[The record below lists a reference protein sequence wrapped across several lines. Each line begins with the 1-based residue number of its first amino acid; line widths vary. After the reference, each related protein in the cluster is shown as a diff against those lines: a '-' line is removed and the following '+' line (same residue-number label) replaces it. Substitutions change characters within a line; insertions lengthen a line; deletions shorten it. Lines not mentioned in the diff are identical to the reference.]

1 MRVCVLGSG
10 SSGNCTF
17 VERGSTRVLID
28 AGLRAKEIVERLTAI
43 GVDASTLS
51 AIFISHEHHDHI
63 QGAGP
68 LSRKFKAP
76 VYISPRALEH
86 ASFALQHV
94 PHYDLCADTPIQVGS
109 LTVTPFRTPH
119 DSIDPLA
126 FALRAGQ
133 SRVCVVT
140 DVGYIPESVRERIRN
155 TDLLVI
161 ESNHDI
167 EMLRTGPYPWNLK
180 QRVMGNYG
188 HLSNEALAFF
198 FSEYFD
204 GTQRKVM
211 LTHLSRQNN
220 HPQIA
225 YVSATRALERKC
237 KDADLHISLQ
247 EEISEIL
254 EV

>member
-10 SSGNCTF
+10 SGGNCTF
-17 VERGSTRVLID
+17 VERGSTRIIID
-28 AGLRAKEIVERLTAI
+28 AGLRAKEIVARLQGI
-43 GVDASTLS
+43 GVDPATLS
-51 AIFISHEHHDHI
+51 GIFISHEHNDHI

-68 LSRKFKAP
+68 LSRKFKIP
-76 VYISPRALEH
+76 VFISPRALEH

-94 PHYDLCADTPIQVGS
+94 AHCPLNADVPVQVGA
-109 LTVTPFRTPH
+109 LTVTPFSTPH

-140 DVGYIPESVRERIRN
+140 DVGFIPENVRERIRN

-167 EMLRTGPYPWNLK
+167 EMLRTGPYPWSLK
-180 QRVMGNYG
+180 QRVMGNFG

-204 GTQRKVM
+204 GSGRQVM

-225 YVSATRALERKC
+225 FVSASRALEK
-237 KDADLHISLQ
+237 KSKNTSLHVSLQ
-247 EEISEIL
+247 DEISEII
-254 EV
+254 EI

>member
-10 SSGNCTF
+10 SGGNCTF
-17 VERGSTRVLID
+17 VERGSTRIIID
-28 AGLRAKEIVERLTAI
+28 AGLRAKEIVARLQNMD
-43 GVDASTLS
+43 VDPASLNG
-51 AIFISHEHHDHI
+51 IFISHEHNDHI

-68 LSRKFKAP
+68 LSRKFKIP

-94 PHYDLCADTPIQVGS
+94 THCPLNADVPVQVGS
-109 LTVTPFRTPH
+109 LTVTPFSTPH

-133 SRVCVVT
+133 SRACVVT
-140 DVGYIPESVRERIRN
+140 DVGFIPENVRERIRN

-167 EMLRTGPYPWNLK
+167 EMLRTGPYPWSLK
-180 QRVMGNYG
+180 QRVMGNFG

-204 GTQRKVM
+204 GSGRQVM

-225 YVSATRALERKC
+225 FVSASRALEK
-237 KDADLHISLQ
+237 KSKNTSLHVSLQ
-247 EEISEIL
+247 DEISEII
-254 EV
+254 EI

>member
-17 VERGSTRVLID
+17 VEHNGTRVLVD
-28 AGLRAKEIVERLTAI
+28 AGLRAKEIVERLTCI
-43 GVDASTLS
+43 GVEPGSING
-51 AIFISHEHHDHI
+51 IFISHEHSDHI

-68 LSRKFKAP
+68 LARKFKVP
-76 VYISPRALEH
+76 VFISPKALEH
-86 ASFALQHV
+86 SSFALQHV
-94 PHYDLCADTPIQVGS
+94 QHRALKADVPVLLGS
-109 LTVTPFRTPH
+109 LTVTPFSTPH

-133 SRVCVVT
+133 SRACVIS
-140 DVGYIPESVRERIRN
+140 DVGYIPDSVRERMRN
-155 TDLLVI
+155 ADLLVI

-167 EMLRTGPYPWNLK
+167 EMLRSGPYPWSLK

-188 HLSNEALAFF
+188 HLSNEALAYFF
-198 FSEYFD
+198 HQHFD
-204 GTQRKVM
+204 GAGRNVM

-225 YVSATRALERKC
+225 FVSASRALEK
-237 KDADLHISLQ
+237 KSTNTVLHVSSQ

-254 EV
+254 EI

>member
-17 VERGSTRVLID
+17 VERGSTRLIID
-28 AGLRAKEIVERLTAI
+28 AGLRAKEIVERLKRI
-43 GVDASTLS
+43 DVDPSTLNG
-51 AIFISHEHHDHI
+51 IFISHEHNDHI

-68 LSRKFKAP
+68 LSRKFKVP

-86 ASFALQHV
+86 SSFAMQHV
-94 PHYDLCADTPIQVGS
+94 RHVPLSADVPVQVGS
-109 LTVTPFRTPH
+109 ITVTPFSTPH

-133 SRVCVVT
+133 SRACVVT
-140 DVGYIPESVRERIRN
+140 DVGFIPENVRERIRN

-188 HLSNEALAFF
+188 HLSNEALGFF
-198 FSEYFD
+198 FNEYFD
-204 GTQRKVM
+204 GSCRSVV

-225 YVSATRALERKC
+225 YVSAVKALEK
-237 KDADLHISLQ
+237 KSKNTNLHVSLQ
-247 EEISEIL
+247 DEISEIIEL
-254 EV
+254 

>member
-17 VERGSTRVLID
+17 VERGSTRILID
-28 AGLRAKEIVERLTAI
+28 AGLRAKDIVERLARI
-43 GVDASTLS
+43 DVDPASLNG
-51 AIFISHEHHDHI
+51 IFISHEHNDHI

-68 LSRKFKAP
+68 LSRKFKIP

-94 PHYDLCADTPIQVGS
+94 LHCPLNADVPVQVGA
-109 LTVTPFRTPH
+109 LTVTPFSTPH

-133 SRVCVVT
+133 SRACVVT
-140 DVGYIPESVRERIRN
+140 DVGFIPENVRERIRN

-167 EMLRTGPYPWNLK
+167 EMLRTGPYPWSLK
-180 QRVMGNYG
+180 QRVMSNYG

-198 FSEYFD
+198 FGEYFD
-204 GTQRKVM
+204 GCGRQVM

-225 YVSATRALERKC
+225 FVSASRALERKS
-237 KDADLHISLQ
+237 KNTNLHVSLQ
-247 EEISEIL
+247 DEISEII
-254 EV
+254 EI